1 MTIIPFTPSLT
12 TNPAWSSNMTLDNA
26 VYIATTYWNLYA
38 QRWYLQLESP
48 QGQVVW
54 YGAMI
59 SSTPALNVP
68 LAYNVIT
75 NNILTYNALNASFTI
90 I

>member
-12 TNPAWSSNMTLDNA
+12 TSPAWSTNMMLDGVIYVA
-26 VYIATTYWNLYA
+26 SSYWNLYA

-54 YGAMI
+54 FGAMI
-59 SSTPALNVP
+59 SSTSSFSVP
-68 LAYNVIT
+68 LAYNVT
-75 NNILTYNALNASFTI
+75 SSLLTYNAVNSNFVITP
-90 I
+90 